1 MNRKHIVS
9 RIDQTLLVSILDTR
23 NMASGRV
30 DGADADEI
38 LQVSAMSL
46 KQGRRVNPHKHVA
59 TARQTV
65 GTQECWVVFSGQ
77 VEVQLFDIDDTA
89 IDTFVLEAGEC
100 MTTYRGGHTL
110 EVLNDAVIVEI
121 KNGPYYGAQLDSQP
135 IN

>member
-1 MNRKHIVS
+1 MNRKIFS
-9 RIDQTLLVSILDTR
+9 RIDQKLLVSVLDTR
-23 NMASGRV
+23 NMDAGRI
-30 DGADADEI
+30 DGADKHEI

-46 KQGRRVNPHKHVA
+46 KRGRQVNPHKHLPTLRS
-59 TARQTV
+59 TA
-65 GTQECWVVFSGQ
+65 GTQECWVVFSGL
-77 VEVQLFDIDDTA
+77 VEVQLFDTDDRI

-110 EVLNDAVIVEI
+110 EVLDDAVVVEI

>member
-1 MNRKHIVS
+1 MNRKVFS
-9 RIDQTLLVSILDTR
+9 RIDNTLLVSVLDTR
-23 NMASGRV
+23 NMAPGR
-30 DGADADEI
+30 ADAATADEI

-59 TARQTV
+59 TARQTI
-65 GTQECWVVFSGQ
+65 GTQESWVVLSGQ
-77 VEVQLFDIDDTA
+77 VEVQLFDLDDTTV
-89 IDTFVLEAGEC
+89 DTFVLEAGEC

-110 EVLNDAVIVEI
+110 EVLDDAVIVEI

>member
-1 MNRKHIVS
+1 
-9 RIDQTLLVSILDTR
+9 
-23 NMASGRV
+23 MAPGR
-30 DGADADEI
+30 ADAATADEI

-59 TARQTV
+59 TARQTI
-65 GTQECWVVFSGQ
+65 GTQESWVVLSGQ
-77 VEVQLFDIDDTA
+77 VEVQLFDLDDTTV
-89 IDTFVLEAGEC
+89 DTFVLEAGEC

-110 EVLNDAVIVEI
+110 EVLDDAVIVEI

>member
-1 MNRKHIVS
+1 MNRKIFS
-9 RIDQTLLVSILDTR
+9 RVDQKLLVSVLDTR
-23 NMASGRV
+23 GMDAGRV
-30 DGADADEI
+30 DSADKHEI

-46 KQGRRVNPHKHVA
+46 KQGRRVNPHKHLPTLRS
-59 TARQTV
+59 TA
-65 GTQECWVVFSGQ
+65 GTQECWVVFSGL
-77 VEVQLFDIDDTA
+77 VEVQLFDINDTA

-110 EVLNDAVIVEI
+110 EVLDDAVIVEI

>member
-1 MNRKHIVS
+1 MNRKVFS
-9 RIDQTLLVSILDTR
+9 RVDNALLVSVLDTR
-23 NMASGRV
+23 NMTPGRADAAS
-30 DGADADEI
+30 ADEI
-38 LQVSAMSL
+38 LQVSTMSL

-59 TARQTV
+59 TARQTI
-65 GTQECWVVFSGQ
+65 GTQECWVVLSGQ
-77 VEVQLFDIDDTA
+77 VEVQLFDLDDTT

-110 EVLNDAVIVEI
+110 EVLDDAVIVEI

>member
-1 MNRKHIVS
+1 MNRKVFS
-9 RIDQTLLVSILDTR
+9 RVDNSLLVSVLDTR
-23 NMASGRV
+23 NMTAGRT
-30 DGADADEI
+30 DAATADEI

-46 KQGRRVNPHKHVA
+46 KQGRRVNPHKHVD
-59 TARQTV
+59 TARHTI
-65 GTQECWVVFSGQ
+65 GTQESWVVFSGL
-77 VEVQLFDIDDTA
+77 VEVQLFDINDTV

-110 EVLNDAVIVEI
+110 EVIDDAVIVEI